1 MRSKVNIILV
11 EKDYVLESFCIKI
24 KIMPRQDAYHKQV
37 RTALE
42 KDGWTVTH
50 DPFTI
55 RLEDV
60 KFYVDLA
67 AEKIIEGDGET
78 RKVAIEVKVF
88 GGLSFLNE
96 FEKAVGQYLI
106 YHQFLGDLFPER
118 ILFLAVSTDV
128 FEESFALPSIQAVVA
143 RQEIKLLVF
152 NPETEEII
160 KWIE

>member
-1 MRSKVNIILV
+1 
-11 EKDYVLESFCIKI
+11 
-24 KIMPRQDAYHKQV
+24 MPQQDAYHSFV
-37 RTALE
+37 RNALV
-42 KDGWTVTH
+42 KDGWTITH

-67 AEKIIEGDGET
+67 AEKFIETNGEK
-78 RKVAIEVKVF
+78 RKVAIEIKVF

-106 YHQFLGDLFPER
+106 YKQFLDDLFPER
-118 ILFLAVSTDV
+118 ILFLAVSKDV
-128 FEESFALPSIQAVVA
+128 FEESFSLPSIQAVIA
-143 RQEIKLLVF
+143 KQEMKLLVF
-152 NPETEEII
+152 NPELEEII